1 MIYYL
6 NARYYDSVTA
16 RFISEDTYTG
26 EKNDPLTLNLY
37 TYCSNNSITYDD
49 PSGHKKETKV
59 VATAVPMPMP
69 MPIELPSLPMPYAP
83 DVSLKDLGK
92 DLGKLFLSVFGLKYS
107 NSPITNGTKDN
118 PNPAPANTSKKS
130 TTTVV
135 SKNTTVTTTAST
147 KTTTSTKNNPAPGNP
162 PAQAQSTAGSASPS
176 GGNNNKKDD
185 KNNKEDSNPKISKK
199 AEEHVIENH
208 GPNSTILN
216 KSKFDNDFDIIK
228 GINNALTNTNST
240 NTPTTN
246 GRSIIEYTYK
256 NPIGTNSNGK
266 LINTIRVIVDA
277 LSRVITAYPV
287 K

>member
-1 MIYYL
+1 MYYL
-6 NARYYDSVTA
+6 DARYYDSVTA

-37 TYCSNNSITYDD
+37 MYCSNNSITYDD

-185 KNNKEDSNPKISKK
+185 KNNKPTSKTFGKPIETQIGGKSIKLRVDAEPAGNKIQIQAGKGKDSIVDIRIDPSKPLGPQIPKNLNLTSGQIKTLLSYLQK
-199 AEEHVIENH
+199 AVNF
-208 GPNSTILN
+208 L
-216 KSKFDNDFDIIK
+216 
-228 GINNALTNTNST
+228 
-240 NTPTTN
+240 
-246 GRSIIEYTYK
+246 
-256 NPIGTNSNGK
+256 NSN
-266 LINTIRVIVDA
+266 
-277 LSRVITAYPV
+277 
-287 K
+287 